1 MTIRRGRVMK
11 RYALL
16 PFILIFSPAHAQ
28 APVTP
33 PSFQMPGGSGC
44 AGEIARYRA
53 VQDND
58 LTMGH
63 VAKSVYLQIKR
74 EIDAAEKV
82 CGAGQDAKA
91 TAMIHASEAR
101 HGYPTHI

>member
-1 MTIRRGRVMK
+1 MK
-11 RYALL
+11 RFALL
-16 PFILIFSPAHAQ
+16 PFLLVSSHAFAQ
-28 APVTP
+28 VQVTP

-58 LTMGH
+58 LAMGH
-63 VAKSVYLQIKR
+63 VAKSIYLQIKR

-82 CGAGQDAKA
+82 CSAGQDAKA
-91 TAMIHASEAR
+91 TALIHASEAR
-101 HGYPTHI
+101 HGYPTSI